1 MRAGRCE
8 GSALI
13 TDCFS
18 GITITGGHHQ
28 FVENTAISGSV
39 YFLFE
44 ANKGNC
50 KPCTAMSL
58 LGKGNR
64 CKKLEGTETAANEN
78 QQFQCWFLISVW
90 ISSLVS
96 QNFFFHRL
104 IVHKQIH
111 DFTKLC
117 LCEGHLTSNHISTQH
132 EKWPAFPKGYCILCF
147 IRADK
152 PRKKNPKQ
160 NQGKFPY
167 ATRQKPTSMQTHSCA
182 DFCFVGRQSSDGEAV
197 TEQHI
202 SFISDLHW
210 HLQQKAVKMISPA
223 SNRLYWI
230 FFLLS

>member
-1 MRAGRCE
+1 
-8 GSALI
+8 
-13 TDCFS
+13 
-18 GITITGGHHQ
+18 
-28 FVENTAISGSV
+28 
-39 YFLFE
+39 
-44 ANKGNC
+44 
-50 KPCTAMSL
+50 MSL

-64 CKKLEGTETAANEN
+64 CKKLERTEAATNEN
-78 QQFQCWFLISVW
+78 QQFHCWFLIYVW

-96 QNFFFHRL
+96 QKKKKNHRL

-132 EKWPAFPKGYCILCF
+132 EKWHAFLKGYCILCF
-147 IRADK
+147 IRSDN
-152 PRKKNPKQ
+152 PREKNPKQ
-160 NQGKFPY
+160 NQDKFPS
-167 ATRQKPTSMQTHSCA
+167 ATRQKPTSMQAHSCA

-223 SNRLYWI
+223 SNRLWQ
-230 FFLLS
+230 